1 MANLT
6 LLELAKRLDP
16 DGSLAVIANVLTAD
30 NPILQD
36 APWARAND
44 IFSNKVTRVAALP
57 AGAWRKL
64 NEGYATVKALTVE
77 AVDTIGFLGAYS
89 EIDKALT
96 DASPN
101 PKQFRMSEAEL
112 IIEGIS
118 QTLATAIF
126 YGNSATS
133 TPESMVGIAPRVAS
147 LNTTGQVL
155 DGGGSTNLTSIY
167 IVQWGL
173 GKVFMVYPRNM
184 EKTVGISHKDLGEV
198 TLEDAA
204 GAYYQGYRDMF
215 EIRCGLSVRDERC
228 LGRIANIDSTG
239 GTYAVDE
246 DDLITLLNRM
256 PQSGAGAT
264 IYMNGAL
271 KTQMEIILKDKS
283 NVNWTLTQGIE
294 GVPIMRFRGVPVK
307 KCDAILNTETVLT

>member
-16 DGSLAVIANVLTAD
+16 DGSLAAIANVLTKD

-36 APWARAND
+36 APWDRAND
-44 IFSNKVTRVAALP
+44 IFSHKVTRVAALP

-77 AVDTIGFLGAYS
+77 AIDTIGFLGAYS
-89 EIDKALT
+89 EIDKALA

-101 PKQFRMSEAEL
+101 PKQFRMNEAEL
-112 IIEGIS
+112 ILEGIS
-118 QTLATAIF
+118 QTLATAVF
-126 YGNSATS
+126 YGNAAT
-133 TPESMVGIAPRVAS
+133 TPESMTGIAPRMPS
-147 LNTTGQVL
+147 LNATGQVI
-155 DGGGSTNLTSIY
+155 GQGGSTALTSAY

-184 EKTVGISHKDLGEV
+184 EKTAGIAHRDLGEV

-204 GAYYQGYRDMF
+204 NAYYQGYRDMF
-215 EIRCGLSVRDERC
+215 EIRCGLCVRDERC
-228 LGRIANIDSTG
+228 LARLANIESGG
-239 GTYAVDE
+239 GTYAIDE
-246 DDLITLLNRM
+246 DNLITLLNRM

-264 IYMNGAL
+264 IYINGTI
-271 KTQMEIILKDKS
+271 KTQMEIILKDKT

-294 GVPIMRFRGVPVK
+294 GVPILRFRGCPVK
-307 KCDAILNTETVLT
+307 KCDAILNSETALT